1 MITQVPVVAAVGAV
15 VTALTVLTEGT
26 AAVVCDSVV
35 NVVGIAVLSVK
46 HTDENM
52 LQRYNANKYYF
63 QLLHSIHKNCLNFNV
78 SVTKSRGDEAHL
90 RRGKC
95 EETRQF

>member
-1 MITQVPVVAAVGAV
+1 MMTKVLVVAVPGAV
-15 VTALTVLTEGT
+15 VTALTVLMEGT
-26 AAVVCDSVV
+26 VAVVCNSVV

-63 QLLHSIHKNCLNFNV
+63 QLLHSFHKEMLEFQHHCYEL
-78 SVTKSRGDEAHL
+78 
-90 RRGKC
+90 
-95 EETRQF
+95 